1 MIRRTERIMK
11 KFAYFFILATTLA
24 FSACTTDDDTTTS
37 SSKSSSSSSSSSA
50 STGTATS
57 SSSTDSSSDYLNA
70 RPDTIDFTNDD
81 INQNFSASATTTITF
96 SESGSATVDNQLS
109 GDAITVD
116 GNYVTATLANSGTV
130 LKLTGT
136 TTSGAIKIT
145 SDKKFELNLSGVSI
159 TNPNGTAINIQ
170 NGHAFVVVDGTN
182 TLSDSNSAGY
192 SDDYSTDA
200 KSVFHNEDKL
210 RFSGSGTLTI
220 TALNS
225 AEKHAMSSDDWV
237 FVNGPTLTITSG
249 TEAGQGVKVNDGFI
263 MQSGTVNITAKAAGK
278 KGINSEAFV
287 YTTGG
292 SLTCTTSG
300 GCVYDDEDSEYKA
313 ASAISADGYILL
325 AGGTV
330 TATNS
335 GAGGKG
341 IKTDYIFHVKGGTVT
356 ATSTGSTTSSSVDKS
371 PKGVKAEGGVVIE
384 GGTTNVSSSNH
395 EGIESK
401 SVLNVTGGLLYAKA
415 SDDAINSAGQM
426 NLSGGYVGAYST
438 DNDAIDANGNLYIK
452 GSTVYA
458 ISTAG
463 GAETAIDANTEGGYS
478 LYVESGNLVAYPSL
492 ENGASLTQ
500 TCYTTSIS
508 STNNWNALYNGSD
521 VALVFKVPTKGTYIV
536 STPSTSLST
545 GVTASDGTTI
555 FGGYVYKDANVSGGS
570 QAALSTYS
578 SGSAMGGMGG
588 GMPSGGG
595 PGGR

>member
-1 MIRRTERIMK
+1 MK
-11 KFAYFFILATTLA
+11 KSAYFFLLATALTLG
-24 FSACTTDDDTTTS
+24 ACSSDDDSTYS
-37 SSKSSSSSSSSSA
+37 SSNKSSSSSSDSSSA
-50 STGTATS
+50 SSGTSSS

-81 INQNFSASATTTITF
+81 IAQNFSASATTTITF

-109 GDAITVD
+109 GDEITVD
-116 GNYVTATLANSGTV
+116 GNYVTAVLANSGTV
-130 LKLTGT
+130 LKLMGT

-182 TLSDSNSAGY
+182 TLSDGNSASY
-192 SDDYSTDA
+192 EDDYSTDA

-210 RFSGSGTLTI
+210 RFSGSGTLTV

-225 AEKHAMSSDDWV
+225 QSKHAMSSDDWV

-249 TEAGQGVKVNDGFI
+249 TSAGQGVKVNDGFI

-292 SLTCTTSG
+292 TLTCTTSG
-300 GCVYDDEDSEYKA
+300 GCVYDDDDSEYKA
-313 ASAISADGYILL
+313 AAGISADGYILI

-341 IKTDYIFHVKGGTVT
+341 IKTDYIFHVADGTVT
-356 ATSTGSTTSSSVDKS
+356 GSSTGSTTSSSIDKS
-371 PKGVKAEGGVVIE
+371 PKGIKAEGGIVIE
-384 GGTTNVSSSNH
+384 GGTVNAASSNH

-401 SVLNVTGGLLYAKA
+401 SVLNVTGGVLYSKAK
-415 SDDAINSAGQM
+415 DDAINSAGNM
-426 NLSGGYVGAYST
+426 TLSGGYVGAYST
-438 DNDAIDANGNLYIK
+438 GNDAIDANGNLYIK
-452 GSTVYA
+452 GSKVFA

-463 GAETAIDANTEGGYS
+463 GAETAIDANTEGGYT
-478 LYVESGNLVAYPSL
+478 LYVQSGTLVAYPSL
-492 ENGASLTQ
+492 ENGASISQ
-500 TCYTTSIS
+500 TCYTASIS
-508 STNNWNALYNGSD
+508 STTDWNALYNGD
-521 VALVFKVPTKGTYIV
+521 EVAFVFKVPTKGTYIV
-536 STPSTSLST
+536 STPSTSLYT
-545 GVTASDGTTI
+545 GVSASDGTSI
-555 FGGYVYKDANVSGGS
+555 LGGYGYKDASVSGGS
-570 QAALSTYS
+570 QASLSTYS
-578 SGSAMGGMGG
+578 GGTGMGG

-595 PGGR
+595 PGGW